1 MRSGGFVE
9 IENLLKA
16 SSYQSSDLAVTSF
29 FLSILSFVAA
39 FLATCFVDFLGAI
52 SRTHLHA
59 CLFSTSTGCTSTS
72 VGTIAAVILCSL
84 TTRSG
89 APTI

>member
-16 SSYQSSDLAVTSF
+16 SSYQSSDLTVTSF
-29 FLSILSFVAA
+29 LLSILSFVAA

-59 CLFSTSTGCTSTS
+59 YLFSNLTRCASTS
-72 VGTIAAVILCSL
+72 VGTVAAVVLGGS
-84 TTRSG
+84 TTSRRASS
-89 APTI
+89 I